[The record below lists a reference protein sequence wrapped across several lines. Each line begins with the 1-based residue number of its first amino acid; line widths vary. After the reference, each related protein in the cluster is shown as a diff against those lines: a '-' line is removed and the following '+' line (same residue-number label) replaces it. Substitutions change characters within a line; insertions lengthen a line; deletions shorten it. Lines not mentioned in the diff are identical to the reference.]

1 MNKVGEYIGLLIK
14 NSGNRQTTVAR
25 DIGISRQLLNY
36 IVTGKRDLSLQLALK
51 IESYFN
57 LPDGKLYKMQAEE
70 VIQNYKQSRKAIL
83 FKCLKEEKAFW
94 SYKDVSINNLSDED
108 FIENTFIY
116 LDMNM
121 ISMLFEIYQRDFIKK
136 VWREKIVVQG
146 EFLYDLNQMIA
157 LYYFNITDPEKYL
170 NRIVKENSRK
180 QQKNA

>member
-1 MNKVGEYIGLLIK
+1 MNKVGEYISLLIK
-14 NSGNRQTTVAR
+14 KSGNRQAAVAR
-25 DIGISRQLLNY
+25 DVGISRQLLNY

-57 LPDGKLYKMQAEE
+57 LPDGQLYKMQAEE

-170 NRIVKENSRK
+170 TRIVKENSRK

>member
-1 MNKVGEYIGLLIK
+1 MNKVGEYIRLLIK
-14 NSGNRQTTVAR
+14 NSGNRQAAVAR

-70 VIQNYKQSRKAIL
+70 VIQNYKQARKAIL
-83 FKCLKEEKAFW
+83 FKSLKEEKAFW
-94 SYKDVSINNLSDED
+94 SYKDVSIKNLSDED

-157 LYYFNITDPEKYL
+157 LYYFNIMNPEKYL
-170 NRIVKENSRK
+170 NKIVKENSRK
-180 QQKNA
+180 QQRNA

>member
-14 NSGNRQTTVAR
+14 ENGSRQTAVAR

-83 FKCLKEEKAFW
+83 FKSLKEEKAFW
-94 SYKDVSINNLSDED
+94 SYKDVSIENLSDED

>member
-14 NSGNRQTTVAR
+14 ENGSRQTAVAR

-36 IVTGKRDLSLQLALK
+36 IVTSKRDLSLQLALK

-83 FKCLKEEKAFW
+83 FKSLKEEKAFW
-94 SYKDVSINNLSDED
+94 SYKDVSIENLSDED